1 MIQIIASL
9 TVAGGKVVKTVKGNI
24 DEVKIYD
31 ENPIDMAINFEAQ
44 GFKRLHMID
53 LDGAKARKVINYK
66 LLQVLSQYTK
76 LEIDY
81 SGGVATDDDAR
92 TAFECGAKYITTASV
107 PVHEN
112 EKFKE
117 WLITFGGKKII
128 LAADSK
134 EGIVHTGGWKKHTG
148 IDLYNHLD
156 YWHERGV
163 RYVKAAEI
171 ARDGQLQGPDF
182 ELYQRIRDK
191 FPDLNVIASGGV
203 RSLEDIEKLDAM
215 GVYAVILGTSLY
227 AGTLKAEDLK
237 KYLV

>member
-9 TVAGGKVVKTVKGNI
+9 TIAGGKVVKTVKGNI
-24 DEVKIYD
+24 DELKVYD
-31 ENPIDMAINFEAQ
+31 ENPLDMAMNFEAQ

-53 LDGAKARKVINYK
+53 LDGAKVRKVVNYK
-66 LLQVLSQYTK
+66 LLQVLTQYTK
-76 LEIDY
+76 LEIDF
-81 SGGVATDDDAR
+81 SGGITTDDAAR

-112 EKFKE
+112 DKFKE
-117 WLITFGGKKII
+117 WLITYGGKKII
-128 LAADSK
+128 LAADSR

-182 ELYQRIRDK
+182 DLYQKIRDK
-191 FPDLNVIASGGV
+191 FPDLNIIASGGV
-203 RSLEDIEKLDAM
+203 RSIEDIEQLDQM
-215 GVYAVILGTSLY
+215 GVYGVILGTSLY
-227 AGTLKAEDLK
+227 EGKITAEHLK